1 MNSCYQLFIDTCNKY
16 CYVAIYK
23 GKKKIDE
30 IKLTTN
36 KNVTDLIIVSIKKL
50 IAKNKIK
57 FKEIN
62 AIYVNIGPGS
72 FTGEKVGVVIC
83 KVWAIV
89 FPKIKIYTINSLELQ
104 AINIPA
110 ISVINA
116 KSDKYYLAI
125 YDLKKTIIKP
135 CLVDQTM
142 KDLLIK
148 KYSNFNYYFE
158 NFDNAYDFFLQKKD
172 RFKLTNIRKLKP
184 LYLKNPI

>member
-23 GKKKIDE
+23 TKEKIDE
-30 IKLTTN
+30 IKLITN
-36 KNVTDLIIVSIKKL
+36 KNVTDLITISIEKL
-50 IAKNKIK
+50 ITKNKIE
-57 FKEIN
+57 FKKIN

-72 FTGEKVGVVIC
+72 FTGEKVGIVIC
-83 KVWAIV
+83 KAWTIV

-104 AINIPA
+104 AINTPA
-110 ISVINA
+110 ISVIDA
-116 KSDKYYLAI
+116 KSNKCYLAI

-135 CLVDQTM
+135 CLVDQVT
-142 KDLLIK
+142 KNCLIK
-148 KYSNFNYYFE
+148 KYKNFNYYFE

-172 RFKLTNIRKLKP
+172 KFKLTNVDKLKP